1 MLGYQSTSLDKD
13 YQIEIM
19 LKEVVNKEMAVLYEI
34 SGLDED
40 GHYHFI
46 MDKNEFSVFEN
57 EEEVIMFSGLQF

>member
-1 MLGYQSTSLDKD
+1 MR
-13 YQIEIM
+13 IM

>member
-1 MLGYQSTSLDKD
+1 MR
-13 YQIEIM
+13 IM
-19 LKEVVNKEMAVLYEI
+19 LKELVNKEMAVLYEI

-46 MDKNEFSVFEN
+46 MDKNEFSVWEN